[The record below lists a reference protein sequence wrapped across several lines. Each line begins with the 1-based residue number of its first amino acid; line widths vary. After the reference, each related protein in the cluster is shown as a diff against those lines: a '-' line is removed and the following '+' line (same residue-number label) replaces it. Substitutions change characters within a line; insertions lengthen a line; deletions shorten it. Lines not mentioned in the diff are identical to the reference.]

1 MAGAGCHIH
10 AQEKG
15 VNEPLEPQFSGVES
29 VPERSLLERA
39 PLALVIALFAGF
51 LFAWLAESVLEQR
64 TARFDAAVRNA
75 VHNVDSPQ
83 LTRLMFAV
91 TFMGSG
97 GLIVAA
103 LLAFALFR
111 HFRWRGAA
119 IWLLITLAG
128 AAVLDLSL
136 KWAFHRPRPTPFYG
150 PLPSTYSFPS
160 GHSLFSFCFYGV
172 LAGLLAQRVRSRAL
186 QIAIWAVA
194 VLLVFSI
201 GLSRVYLGVHYPS
214 DVLGGFLTGTIWVT
228 TMLAFDHMRQQ
239 RSARNGAV

>member
-1 MAGAGCHIH
+1 MAGARDEFR
-10 AQEKG
+10 AREKG
-15 VNEPLEPQFSGVES
+15 VSEGLEPQFSGVES
-29 VPERSLLERA
+29 VPELSLLERA
-39 PLALVIALFAGF
+39 PLVLLLTLVAGF
-51 LFAWLAESVLEQR
+51 LFAWLAESVMEQR
-64 TARFDAAVRNA
+64 TTRFDATVRSA
-75 VHNVDSPQ
+75 VHSMASPP
-83 LTRLMFAV
+83 LTRLMFDV

-97 GLIVAA
+97 GLILAA

-128 AAVLDLSL
+128 ATVLDLSL

-172 LAGLLAQRVRSRAL
+172 LAGLLSQRVRSRGL
-186 QIAIWAVA
+186 RVAIWVVAA
-194 VLLVFSI
+194 VLIFAI
-201 GLSRVYLGVHYPS
+201 GLSRIYLGVHYPS

-228 TMLAFDHMRQQ
+228 TMLAFDQMRQ
-239 RSARNGAV
+239 RSARNGSA